1 MLGLE
6 DGTVYSSGFIAMKFI
21 FDARP
26 HSSSLTDTSLAL
38 FEYMMIHRFGS
49 LEGNVCSIKVGP
61 GLDRHLSLLN
71 DSLLPFDLPESDTFL
86 LKSSPPLC
94 LNGDPSNL
102 GNIPSLI
109 LLPPLDL

>member
-1 MLGLE
+1 
-6 DGTVYSSGFIAMKFI
+6 MKFI
-21 FDARP
+21 FDAWP
-26 HSSSLTDTSLAL
+26 HSFNLTNTSFAL
-38 FEYMMIHRFGS
+38 IEYMMKYRFAS
-49 LEGNVCSIKVGP
+49 LKGNVYSIKVGP

-71 DSLLPFDLPESDTFL
+71 DSLLPFDLPESDIFL

-94 LNGDPSNL
+94 LSGDPSNL

>member
-1 MLGLE
+1 MGL
-6 DGTVYSSGFIAMKFI
+6 YLASGLIAMKLI
-21 FDARP
+21 FDAWP
-26 HSSSLTDTSLAL
+26 HSFNLTDPSFAL
-38 FEYMMIHRFGS
+38 IEYMIIHRFAS
-49 LEGNVCSIKVGP
+49 LEGNICSIKFGP

-71 DSLLPFDLPESDTFL
+71 DSLLPFDLPESDISL

-94 LNGDPSNL
+94 LSGDPSNL

>member
-1 MLGLE
+1 MGL
-6 DGTVYSSGFIAMKFI
+6 YLASGLIAMKFI
-21 FDARP
+21 FDAWP
-26 HSSSLTDTSLAL
+26 HSFDLTDTSFAL
-38 FEYMMIHRFGS
+38 IEYMMKYRFAS
-49 LEGNVCSIKVGP
+49 LKGNVYSIKVGP